1 MRHLSRSVLI
11 ATALAVAAIAA
22 PAASADPSHSGWN
35 PTPSGW
41 VVRPNP
47 DQQAAQ
53 ILRGATA
60 RPAPSTWV
68 VRPNPDQQA
77 AQLARAAAA
86 RSAPTA
92 WVVRPNPDEQVPL
105 TGPSAIV
112 RVAQPGGGFDWGDAG
127 IGAAGGVAI
136 SILALGLL
144 LMVSLYRGRRS
155 KRAAAIAS

>member
-68 VRPNPDQQA
+68 VRANPDQQA
-77 AQLARAAAA
+77 AQLARDAAGHPY
-86 RSAPTA
+86 SST
-92 WVVRPNPDEQVPL
+92 WVVRPNPDEQLPL
-105 TGPSAIV
+105 TAPSAIV
-112 RVAQPGGGFDWGDAG
+112 RITQPSGAFDWGDAG

-144 LMVSLYRGRRS
+144 LMVSLRRGRRS
-155 KRAAAIAS
+155 KRAAALAR